1 MNMIDILSEIEEQ
14 LAEATEQIDL
24 IGEEQAQ
31 ELIAEVAQLEA
42 SLKELSEF
50 VLENVEELT
59 NTNEQ
64 ALELGEKAKLVVK
77 SVLDATGAPSPFNN
91 PNG

>member
-1 MNMIDILSEIEEQ
+1 MIDILSEIEEQ